1 MLPVWGQYGVIPCS
15 TGFVIHTADGEDSD
29 ADGDDNGDDNGD
41 ATVAQDERHA
51 TVADDEV
58 HLGEPERIRRRIG
71 ETQPNI
77 PRRQQVLEQQGCED
91 PWNDPEE
98 DTQPRQRIGERS
110 QLWRVVGCE
119 DSWNDPEEATQPMD
133 ETE

>member
-1 MLPVWGQYGVIPCS
+1 MLPAWGQHGVIPCS

-58 HLGEPERIRRRIG
+58 HLGEPERIRRHIG
-71 ETQPNI
+71 ETQLNI

-91 PWNDPEE
+91 PWNDPED
-98 DTQPRQRIGERS
+98 DTQPRQCIGERS
-110 QLWRVVGCE
+110 QLWRVVVYE
-119 DSWNDPEEATQPMD
+119 DPWNDPEEDTQPMD
-133 ETE
+133 ETQ